1 MIERLVGQ
9 CVLRHPGGIVLDV
22 GGVGY
27 GLEMTANSVAMVTE
41 GSTQTLWIYTHLSED
56 ALRLFGFL
64 TMDER
69 QLFALLLSVSRI
81 GPKLA
86 LGILGSLDARRLVEI
101 VERED
106 AATLSKVPG
115 IGAQSAKKFILEL
128 KPKIEKQRSMGLFA
142 STATFGG
149 IEGAKADTGGIYQD
163 LRSALE
169 NFGYKEREYA
179 PIVKRVERQGIKHN
193 LSDLV
198 RMVLQELANG
208 SRGSSLAQEEI
219 F

>member
-27 GLEMTANSVAMVTE
+27 GIEMTANSVARMAD
-41 GSTQTLWIYTHLSED
+41 GSTQMLWIYTHLSED

-64 TMDER
+64 TLDER

-86 LGILGSLDARRLVEI
+86 LGILGAMDARRLVEI

-106 AATLSKVPG
+106 ATTLSKVPG
-115 IGAQSAKKFILEL
+115 IGSQSAKKFILEL
-128 KPKIEKQRSMGLFA
+128 KPKIEKHRSMGLFA
-142 STATFGG
+142 STPSFGVV
-149 IEGAKADTGGIYQD
+149 EGGKSDTGGTYQD

-179 PIVKRVERQGIKHN
+179 PIVKRLERQGQKHD

-198 RMVLQELANG
+198 RIVLQELANG
-208 SRGSSLAQEEI
+208 SRGASLAQEEI

>member
-27 GLEMTANSVAMVTE
+27 GIEMTSNTVTRIQDA
-41 GSTQTLWIYTHLSED
+41 STLTLWIYTHMSED
-56 ALRLFGFL
+56 SLRLFGFL
-64 TMDER
+64 THEER
-69 QLFALLLSVSRI
+69 QLFALLLAVSRI

-86 LGILGSLDARRLVEI
+86 LGILSSLDARRLVEI
-101 VERED
+101 IERED
-106 AATLSKVPG
+106 AATFSKVPG

-128 KPKIEKQRSMGLFA
+128 KPKIEKQMPTWLF
-142 STATFGG
+142 SGVTQTLQV
-149 IEGAKADTGGIYQD
+149 EGAHSATGALYQD

-169 NFGYKEREYA
+169 NFGYKDREIM
-179 PIVKRVERQGIKHN
+179 PIVKRFERKGSKAS
-193 LSDLV
+193 LSEMV
-198 RMVLQELANG
+198 RLALQELTTGARSN
-208 SRGSSLAQEEI
+208 AAIEEDI

>member
-27 GLEMTANSVAMVTE
+27 GVEMAANSIARVSD

-56 ALRLFGFL
+56 SLRLFGFL

-86 LGILGSLDARRLVEI
+86 LGILAALDARRLVEI

-106 AATLSKVPG
+106 AATLAKVPG

-128 KPKIEKQRSMGLFA
+128 KPKIEKHRSMGLFA
-142 STATFGG
+142 SAPTFVGV
-149 IEGAKADTGGIYQD
+149 EGAKAEVGGVYHD

-179 PIVKRVERQGIKHN
+179 PIVKRLEQQGKKQE
-193 LSDLV
+193 LSELV
-198 RMVLQELANG
+198 RIVLQELTNG
-208 SRGSSLAQEEI
+208 SRGGSLAQEEI

>member
-27 GLEMTANSVAMVTE
+27 GLEMTANAVARIAD
-41 GSTQTLWIYTHLSED
+41 GSTQTLWVYTHMSED

-64 TMDER
+64 TIDER
-69 QLFALLLSVSRI
+69 QIFVLLLSVSRI

-106 AATLSKVPG
+106 ATTLSKVPG

-128 KPKIEKQRSMGLFA
+128 KPKIEKHRSLGLFVG
-142 STATFGG
+142 TPTFGTV
-149 IEGAKADTGGIYQD
+149 EGVKPDTGGTYQD

-179 PIVKRVERQGIKHN
+179 PIVKRLERQGHKHE

-198 RMVLQELANG
+198 RIVLQELANG
-208 SRGSSLAQEEI
+208 SRGASLAQEEI

>member
-27 GLEMTANSVAMVTE
+27 GVEMTANSVARMTD
-41 GSTQTLWIYTHLSED
+41 GSSQSLWIYTHLSED

-64 TMDER
+64 TLDER

-86 LGILGSLDARRLVEI
+86 LGILASLDAKRLVEI
-101 VERED
+101 VDRED

-128 KPKIEKQRSMGLFA
+128 KPKIEKQRTLGLFA
-142 STATFGG
+142 NNTSFMG
-149 IEGAKADTGGIYQD
+149 IEGAKAEGAGIFQD

-179 PIVKRVERQGIKHN
+179 PIVKRLEQQDVRQN

-198 RMVLQELANG
+198 RIVLQELTNG
-208 SRGSSLAQEEI
+208 TRGASLAQEEI